1 MTLLGPAENKEQCEI
16 GKGAH
21 HAEKTSVYLFCY
33 HHISQPVPGPV
44 STGTELSREVKREQI
59 TSCESRGKNHPH
71 SQHFATSEILLNPS
85 EAVSWGQGQGKS
97 TARLRITTDTPEH
110 GLVYAKKP

>member
-1 MTLLGPAENKEQCEI
+1 MTLLGPAGIKYQCEI

-21 HAEKTSVYLFCY
+21 HAETSVNLFCY
-33 HHISQPVPGPV
+33 HHMSQPVPVPV

-59 TSCESRGKNHPH
+59 TSNESRGKNHPH

-85 EAVSWGQGQGKS
+85 KAVSWGQGQGKS
-97 TARLRITTDTPEH
+97 TARLHITTVTPEH